1 MQASESFGIDGSPL
15 HQQLKQTMTTNRII
29 NWEGCNN
36 IRDLGGMN
44 TSNGTK
50 TRWGAVVRG
59 DHPAKLTENGWASL
73 YEHGIRTIISLRTH
87 GLDET
92 FPDTAHRPSDIETM
106 VVEIEDVTDREFRE
120 QWASSEL
127 WCTPL
132 YYQDAL
138 RRWPERHAAALKA
151 IAQAKPGGVLFHCKR
166 GHDRTGIIG
175 LLLLSL
181 VGVAP
186 EDILADY
193 QLSVDPERE
202 EILAS
207 HGTTTRDV
215 ILKTISQLDAEDYLL
230 SGGLTQTDIT
240 AIRSRFLISSGNG

>member
-1 MQASESFGIDGSPL
+1 
-15 HQQLKQTMTTNRII
+15 MTLNRIL
-29 NWEGCNN
+29 NWEGCTNV
-36 IRDLGGMN
+36 RDLGGMN
-44 TSNGTK
+44 ASNGYK

-59 DHPAKLTENGWASL
+59 DHPAKLTADGWSAL
-73 YEHGIRTIISLRTH
+73 YEHNVRTIISLRTH
-87 GLDET
+87 GLDEKDY
-92 FPDTAHRPSDIETM
+92 PIVVPPHSDIQ
-106 VVEIEDVTDREFRE
+106 VLSVEIEDVTDKEFAE
-120 QWASSEL
+120 KWASSEL

-138 RRWPERHAAALKA
+138 TRWTQRHAVAIKA

-175 LLLLSL
+175 LLLLAL

-193 QLSVDPERE
+193 ELSIDPERE

-207 HGTTTRDV
+207 EDTTTRDV
-215 ILKTISQLDAEDYLL
+215 ILNTINQLNTKDYLL
-230 SGGLTQTDIT
+230 SGGLTQTDID
-240 AIRSRFLISSGNG
+240 AIHSRLLEPIHQPTT

>member
-1 MQASESFGIDGSPL
+1 
-15 HQQLKQTMTTNRII
+15 MTSNRILT
-29 NWEGCNN
+29 WEGCNN
-36 IRDLGGMN
+36 VRDLGGLDA
-44 TSNGTK
+44 SDGTK

-59 DHPAKLTENGWASL
+59 DHPAKLTESGWASL
-73 YEHGIRTIISLRTH
+73 HEHGVCTIISLRTH
-87 GLDET
+87 GFDEKDYLEVK
-92 FPDTAHRPSDIETM
+92 PPYSDIETLI
-106 VVEIEDVTDREFRE
+106 VETEDVTDQEFVE
-120 QWASSEL
+120 KWASSEL

-138 RRWPERHAAALKA
+138 VRWPQRHADALKA

-166 GHDRTGIIG
+166 GHDRTGIVG

-193 QLSVDPERE
+193 ALSIDPERE
-202 EILAS
+202 EILAN

-215 ILKTISQLDAEDYLL
+215 ILKTVSQLNAEEYLL
-230 SGGLTQTDIT
+230 SGGMTKADKD
-240 AIRSRFLISSGNG
+240 AICARFLEKAK